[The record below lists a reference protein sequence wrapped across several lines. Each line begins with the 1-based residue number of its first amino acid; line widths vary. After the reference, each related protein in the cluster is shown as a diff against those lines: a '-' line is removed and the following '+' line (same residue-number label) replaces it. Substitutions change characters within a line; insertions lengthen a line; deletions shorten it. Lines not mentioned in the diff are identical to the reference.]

1 MPSVTVALYGGLGN
15 QLFQYAMG
23 RALSLRHGIT
33 LNLDLYGFAIDRR
46 YRRRF
51 ELEHFDLPSE
61 VGKVRRPA
69 VFRLSWMLSRLAA
82 VRREVA
88 SLARPWLVLEAGPEF
103 DERSLV
109 LDPGRDSYVL
119 GYWQDERYFS
129 QFGEAIRRD
138 LTLAHTLS
146 KANQEIASW
155 IRSVNSV
162 AIHARRL
169 HATRAR
175 PGAGAQP
182 TASQGALSLGVEYYR
197 RAMGTVTSR
206 VEDPHFMVFS
216 DHPQWARENLAFG
229 TRTTFFDNDRGPAH
243 EDMVLMSLCRHHVIA
258 NSSFSWWGAWLART
272 DDHLVIAPEGVK
284 HTPNKP
290 ESWTSLGAV

>member
-23 RALSLRHGIT
+23 RALSLRHGIP
-33 LNLDLYGFAIDRR
+33 LKLDLYGFDFDRR

-51 ELEHFDLPSE
+51 ELEHFDLPAE

-69 VFRLSWMLSRLAA
+69 VFRLSWVLSKLAA
-82 VRREVA
+82 ARREVA

-109 LDPGRDSYVL
+109 LDPGRASYVL

-129 QFGEAIRRD
+129 QFGEAIKSD
-138 LTLAHTLS
+138 LTLARPLS
-146 KANQEIASW
+146 KANQEIANW

-169 HATRAR
+169 HGVPALL
-175 PGAGAQP
+175 GAAAQNA
-182 TASQGALSLGVEYYR
+182 ASQGALSLGVEYYR
-197 RAMGTVTSR
+197 RAMGIVASR
-206 VEDPHFMVFS
+206 VDDPHFMVFS
-216 DHPQWARENLAFG
+216 DHPQWARESLAFG
-229 TRTTFFDNDRGPAH
+229 TRATFFDNDRGPDH

-284 HTPNKP
+284 HAPNRP
-290 ESWTSLGAV
+290 ESWTPLSAV